1 MNQPLIS
8 IIVPVY
14 NVEKY
19 IERCIES
26 ILEQS
31 FRDFELILVNDGS
44 KDDSLTK
51 CRLWEADRRVRIFSI
66 ENHGVSYA
74 RNLGLQH
81 AIGKWILFL
90 DSDDYLI
97 EGCLEQLVSLTNL
110 GAQEIS
116 GLYVEGEETF
126 GTQQYALVDA
136 KSVMKMSL
144 DSVNHNLL
152 PDFYP
157 LKPSTLLFCAG
168 KLYLNEVIKKYDVK
182 FQDKL
187 RLSEDLLFHLDY
199 LSHIDNVIVTNVAVL
214 FYRQD
219 NVTAVTKRFNPT
231 HLADRVRLIEKLK
244 EMKLDSANV
253 HIVAT
258 MFLFISKMEKHLKGS
273 ERKEMEQ
280 KILALLGE
288 HKDVFVLAKG
298 KKLSHGRWQNLF
310 YQMALVAFLTK
321 WPGLGF
327 RVLKLYTLIARGE
340 I

>member
-1 MNQPLIS
+1 MKQPLIS

-19 IERCIES
+19 IEKCIES

-44 KDDSLTK
+44 KDDSLAK
-51 CRLWEADRRVRIFSI
+51 CRLWETDERVRIFSI

-74 RNLGLQH
+74 RNLGLKY

-97 EGCLEQLVSLTNL
+97 DGCLEKLASLTSLN
-110 GAQEIS
+110 AQEIS
-116 GLYVEGEETF
+116 GLYVEGEEEF
-126 GTQQYALVDA
+126 GEQQYAYVDA
-136 KSVMKMSL
+136 KSVVPMSL
-144 DSVNHNLL
+144 DSVNHKLL

-168 KLYLNEVIKKYDVK
+168 KLYLNEVIKKHDVK

-199 LSHIDNVIVTNVAVL
+199 LSHIDQVIVTNVAVL
-214 FYRQD
+214 FYRQN

-231 HLADRVRLIEKLK
+231 HLTDRIRLIEKLK
-244 EMKLDSANV
+244 EMKIDSANV
-253 HIVAT
+253 HIVST
-258 MFLFISKMEKHLKGS
+258 MFLFVSKMEKYLTGNEKKQM
-273 ERKEMEQ
+273 ERE
-280 KILALLGE
+280 ILELFRT
-288 HKDVFVLAKG
+288 HRDVLILAKG
-298 KKLSHGRWQNLF
+298 KKLSHGRWQNIF
-310 YQMALVAFLTK
+310 YRIALYAFLSK
-321 WPGLGF
+321 WEWLGF
-327 RVLKLYTLIARGE
+327 CVLKIYTLIARGE